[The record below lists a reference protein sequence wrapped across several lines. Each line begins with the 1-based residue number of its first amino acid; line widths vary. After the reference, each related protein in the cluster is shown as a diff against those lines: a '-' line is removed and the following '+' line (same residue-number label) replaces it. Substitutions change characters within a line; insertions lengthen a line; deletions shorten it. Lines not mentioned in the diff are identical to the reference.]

1 MVRRAAR
8 TDTTAKALR
17 QYAESLGFVVVVLN
31 GVVDCLLVL
40 GSTVVV
46 VDWKSPG
53 GQLTPDQGRL
63 VARGVPIKFI
73 SQPTQLD
80 ALRAELLSAR

>member
-1 MVRRAAR
+1 
-8 TDTTAKALR
+8 
-17 QYAESLGFVVVVLN
+17 VLN